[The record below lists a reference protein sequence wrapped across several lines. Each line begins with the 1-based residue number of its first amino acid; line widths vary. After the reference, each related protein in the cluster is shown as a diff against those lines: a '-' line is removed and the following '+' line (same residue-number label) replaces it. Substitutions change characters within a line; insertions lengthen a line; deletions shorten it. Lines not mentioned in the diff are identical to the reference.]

1 MQLEEFIIPTP
12 QEAAE
17 NEVHEAVESINTREN
32 NSKREDNTTLRLV
45 MTIIRNQLKTKG
57 CKTHPSEGLRECLL
71 PFEDE
76 LRKRGLVYRQKS
88 P

>member
-1 MQLEEFIIPTP
+1 
-12 QEAAE
+12 
-17 NEVHEAVESINTREN
+17 
-32 NSKREDNTTLRLV
+32 

-57 CKTHPSEGLRECLL
+57 CKTHPSEGQMVQKLPGTKLGIEKLFSFYEMMMGTEGLRECLL